1 MLEAENMLHFF
12 AVSGLACPR
21 RSDGGVRREACGKIE
36 IRRKGGREGKGVRE
50 RERRFLHSI
59 SQSINQS
66 TLFKHGKWLSKLV
79 FRHAV

>member
-50 RERRFLHSI
+50 RERRFLDSRPHS
-59 SQSINQS
+59 
-66 TLFKHGKWLSKLV
+66 
-79 FRHAV
+79 